1 MLRPSAA
8 APLGVSRRALDCD
21 QEARENRITNQVP
34 AVALE
39 SLGLRFWHRRCH
51 AAAEGRAA
59 SDAAAE
65 GRGAA
70 SDAAA
75 GGRWGE
81 QARVIAMKKLERVA
95 SEGKFLLSH
104 KHH

>member
-1 MLRPSAA
+1 MLRPKHRLEMADA
-8 APLGVSRRALDCD
+8 RDCD

-39 SLGLRFWHRRCH
+39 SLGLRFWRRRCH

-65 GRGAA
+65 GR
-70 SDAAA
+70 
-75 GGRWGE
+75 WGE
-81 QARVIAMKKLERVA
+81 HTRLIAIRKLQRVA
-95 SEGKFLLSH
+95 SEGKFLLNH
-104 KHH
+104 

>member
-1 MLRPSAA
+1 
-8 APLGVSRRALDCD
+8 
-21 QEARENRITNQVP
+21 
-34 AVALE
+34 
-39 SLGLRFWHRRCH
+39 LRFWHRRCH
-51 AAAEGRAA
+51 AAAEGR
-59 SDAAAE
+59 
-65 GRGAA
+65 AA

-104 KHH
+104 KHL

>member
-1 MLRPSAA
+1 MLRPKHRLEMADA
-8 APLGVSRRALDCD
+8 RDCD

-65 GRGAA
+65 GSAA

-75 GGRWGE
+75 GGRWGR

>member
-1 MLRPSAA
+1 MLRPKHRLEMADA
-8 APLGVSRRALDCD
+8 RDCD

-65 GRGAA
+65 GR
-70 SDAAA
+70 
-75 GGRWGE
+75 WGE
-81 QARVIAMKKLERVA
+81 QTRLIAIKKLQRVA
-95 SEGKFLLSH
+95 SEGKFLLNH
-104 KHH
+104 

>member
-1 MLRPSAA
+1 MIVIKKLERIA
-8 APLGVSRRALDCD
+8 SRIRFLLSHK
-21 QEARENRITNQVP
+21 NHK
-34 AVALE
+34 
-39 SLGLRFWHRRCH
+39 GLRFWHRRCH

-65 GRGAA
+65 GRAA

-81 QARVIAMKKLERVA
+81 QARVIAVKKLERVA

>member
-1 MLRPSAA
+1 MLRPKHRLEMADA
-8 APLGVSRRALDCD
+8 RDCD

-39 SLGLRFWHRRCH
+39 SLGLRFWHRGCRSD

-59 SDAAAE
+59 SDAAA
-65 GRGAA
+65 
-70 SDAAA
+70 
-75 GGRWGE
+75 GGRWRE